1 MRYVYASLT
10 YVEDYR
16 GWYIVLRTGKAYWNP
31 DRNRLIEQALG
42 GLPRHGTQAMQTLAH
57 VALIGSVV
65 LLSTGRGRW
74 IPGLIVAICYIE
86 YFFSTA
92 E

>member
-10 YVEDYR
+10 YVEDNR

-42 GLPRHGTQAMQTLAH
+42 GLPPDTALRLCKPWRTL
-57 VALIGSVV
+57 
-65 LLSTGRGRW
+65 R
-74 IPGLIVAICYIE
+74 
-86 YFFSTA
+86 
-92 E
+92 